1 MRYKLL
7 NNTAVDLQDQ
17 AVPFNPGSTF
27 VALNL
32 TAGSLTVQEA
42 NDSGFTS
49 GVATVATIG
58 TNEAAEIT
66 PTLQYLRVSTAANIL
81 LLGN

>member
-1 MRYKLL
+1 MRFKKLT
-7 NNTAVDLQDQ
+7 NTAVDLQ
-17 AVPFNPGSTF
+17 AENIPFQPGATF

-42 NDSGFTS
+42 DDAAFTS
-49 GVATVATIG
+49 PATVATIA

-66 PTLQYLRVSTAANIL
+66 PTKQFLRVSTAATIL

>member
-7 NNTAVDLQDQ
+7 NNTAVDLQ
-17 AVPFNPGSTF
+17 AENAPFNPGATF

-32 TAGSLTVQEA
+32 TAGSLTVQESDTQA
-42 NDSGFTS
+42 FS
-49 GVATVATIG
+49 VAVTVATIG

-66 PTLQYLRVSTAANIL
+66 PTKQYLRVSTSANIL

>member
-1 MRYKLL
+1 MRYLKLT
-7 NNTAVDLQDQ
+7 NTAVDLQAQ
-17 AVPFNPGSTF
+17 NVPFNPGSTF

-32 TAGSLTVQEA
+32 TAGSLTVQESDTENFA
-42 NDSGFTS
+42 SPS
-49 GVATVATIG
+49 TVATIA

-66 PTLQYLRVSTAANIL
+66 PTKQYLRVSTSATIL

>member
-7 NNTAVDLQDQ
+7 NNTAVDLQAED
-17 AVPFNPGSTF
+17 VPFNPGATL

-32 TAGSLTVQEA
+32 TAGSLTVQ
-42 NDSGFTS
+42 DSDTAAFTTPF
-49 GVATVATIG
+49 TVATIG

-66 PTLQYLRVSTAANIL
+66 PTRQYLRVSTSANIL

>member
-1 MRYKLL
+1 MRYKKLT
-7 NNTAVDLQDQ
+7 NAAVDLQ
-17 AVPFNPGSTF
+17 AENVPFNPGSTM

-32 TAGSLTVQEA
+32 TAGSLTIQES
-42 NDSGFTS
+42 DSSGFSSPT
-49 GVATVATIG
+49 TVATIA

-66 PTLQYLRVSTAANIL
+66 PTKQYLRVSTAATIL